1 MATDIT
7 AAGSAAQGIA
17 APALAAAP
25 PAVFD
30 IGIDE
35 KLPLGQALM
44 LGFQNIFGMIGMF
57 VFPGI
62 TGQVLH
68 LTVEQTAHLYG
79 MTFLVSGFVTAC
91 QAMLILKLPIVHG
104 PYVGSFTALM
114 ALGALPDGG
123 LGLAFGSCFVACIIW
138 FLLTVPIRGWSFAGL
153 FARYLDHPMIS
164 GIMVLLA
171 MVQIANTSLPAWI
184 GERASPGFPGINLL
198 AGAIAVATL
207 VAFTLWGGK
216 QFRRVAMLVGLVL
229 GTIVYALFI
238 PISLGRVAASPW
250 LVTPQFFPYGFAVRL
265 DIVIL
270 FVLVLV
276 PANIAS
282 MALYT
287 VVGKWANEK
296 LSPARMSGGL
306 MSVALGG
313 MLASVLGTYAT
324 HIYPDNMGLLRYTRV
339 GSRYG
344 TLSAGVL
351 LILLGACVKFDMM
364 LVLVPTPVL
373 AAIATLLFGI
383 VMMHAIQH
391 LSAVDWND
399 RNLIIAGF
407 SLLLG
412 MGGLFVAGEAY
423 QAMPLVVRIMLK
435 QAVVVGGVP
444 LIVLHAILNRDSI
457 KAGYAKA

>member
-1 MATDIT
+1 MATTT
-7 AAGSAAQGIA
+7 AAQSGAGSAA
-17 APALAAAP
+17 
-25 PAVFD
+25 VFD
-30 IGIDE
+30 VGINE
-35 KLPLGQALM
+35 KLPPAQALV
-44 LGFQNIFGMIGMF
+44 LGFQHIFGMIGMF
-57 VFPGI
+57 VFPGVM
-62 TGQVLH
+62 GNVLH
-68 LTVEQTAHLYG
+68 LTVDQTAHLYG
-79 MTFLVSGFVTAC
+79 MTFLVSGLVTIL
-91 QAMLILKLPIVHG
+91 QALLILKLPIVHG
-104 PYVGSFTALM
+104 PYVGSFTALL
-114 ALGALPDGG
+114 ALGQIADGG

-138 FLLTVPIRGWSFAGL
+138 FLLTVPIYGWSFAGL
-153 FARYLDHPMIS
+153 FARYLQSPMIS

-171 MVQIANTSLPAWI
+171 MVQIANTSLPGWI
-184 GERASPGFPGINLL
+184 GERMSPGFPSINLL
-198 AGAIAVATL
+198 SGAVAVATL
-207 VAFTLWGGK
+207 VCVTLWGGK

-229 GTIVYALFI
+229 GTLCYALFI
-238 PISLGRVAASPW
+238 PISFARVINSPW
-250 LVTPQFFPYGFAVRL
+250 LVSPQWFPFGFEVRA
-265 DIVIL
+265 DIVFL

-287 VVGKWANEK
+287 VVGNWAGEK
-296 LSPARMSGGL
+296 LTPARMSGGL
-306 MSVALGG
+306 MGAAIGG

-339 GSRYG
+339 GSRYA
-344 TLSAGVL
+344 TLACGL
-351 LILLGACVKFDMM
+351 LLMALGACIKFDMM

-391 LSAVDWND
+391 LSVVEWDD

-444 LIVLHAILNRDSI
+444 LIALHAILNRDRI
-457 KAGYAKA
+457 AAAGAKA

>member
-1 MATDIT
+1 MAADTTMDV
-7 AAGSAAQGIA
+7 AAQAGA
-17 APALAAAP
+17 VPASQTSA

-30 IGIDE
+30 IGIHDR
-35 KLPLGQALM
+35 LPLGQALM

-79 MTFLVSGFVTAC
+79 MTFVIAGFVTAC
-91 QAMLILKLPIVHG
+91 QALLILKLPIVHG

-138 FLLTVPIRGWSFAGL
+138 FLLTVPIAGWSFAGL
-153 FARYLDHPMIS
+153 FARYLHYPMIS

-184 GERASPGFPGINLL
+184 GERASPGFPGINLM
-198 AGAIAVATL
+198 AGAVAVATL
-207 VAFTLWGGK
+207 ICFTLWGGK
-216 QFRRVAMLVGLVL
+216 QFRRVAMLVGLLL
-229 GTIVYALFI
+229 GTLCYALFI
-238 PISLGRVAASPW
+238 PISFGRVMSSPW
-250 LVTPQFFPYGFAVRL
+250 LVTPQFFPYGFEVRP
-265 DIVIL
+265 DIVLL

-296 LSPARMSGGL
+296 LTPARMSGGL
-306 MSVALGG
+306 MSVAIGG

-324 HIYPDNMGLLRYTRV
+324 HIYPDNMGLLRTTRV
-339 GSRYG
+339 GSRYA
-344 TLSAGVL
+344 TLTCGVL
-351 LILLGACVKFDMM
+351 LMLLGSCVKFDMM

-391 LSAVDWND
+391 LSGVEWDD

-444 LIVLHAILNRDSI
+444 LIALHAILNRDKI
-457 KAGYAKA
+457 AAAYAKA

>member
-1 MATDIT
+1 MSTATVET
-7 AAGSAAQGIA
+7 A
-17 APALAAAP
+17 PVAAAREDE
-25 PAVFD
+25 ARVFD
-30 IGIDE
+30 VGIHE
-35 KLPLGQALM
+35 KLPLGQAIM
-44 LGFQNIFGMIGMF
+44 LGFQNIFGMVGMF
-57 VFPGI
+57 VFPAI

-68 LTVEQTAHLYG
+68 LSVEQTAHLYG

-91 QAMLILKLPIVHG
+91 QALLILKLPIVHG
-104 PYVGSFTALM
+104 PYVGSFTALL

-138 FLLTVPIRGWSFAGL
+138 FLLTVPIRGWSFAAL
-153 FARYLDHPMIS
+153 FARYLHYPMIS

-184 GERASPGFPGINLL
+184 GERASPGFPGVNLM
-198 AGAIAVATL
+198 AGAVAVATL

-229 GTIVYALFI
+229 GTIAYALFI
-238 PISLGRVAASPW
+238 PISFARVIASPW
-250 LVTPQFFPYGFAVRL
+250 LVTPQVFPYGFVVRP
-265 DIVIL
+265 DIVAL

-287 VVGKWANEK
+287 VVGNWAHEK
-296 LSPARMSGGL
+296 LTPARMSGGL
-306 MSVALGG
+306 MSVAIGG
-313 MLASVLGTYAT
+313 MIASVLGTYAT
-324 HIYPDNMGLLRYTRV
+324 HIYPDNMGLLRTTRV

-344 TLSAGVL
+344 TLACG
-351 LILLGACVKFDMM
+351 ILLMLLGSCIKFDML
-364 LVLVPTPVL
+364 LVIVPTPVL

-391 LSAVDWND
+391 LSHVEWDD

-423 QAMPLVVRIMLK
+423 QAMPLVVRILLK
-435 QAVVVGGVP
+435 QAGVVGGVP
-444 LIVLHAILNRDSI
+444 LITLHAILNRDRI
-457 KAGYAKA
+457 AAGYAKG

>member
-1 MATDIT
+1 MPPGGGDVAMTIASTTVDT
-7 AAGSAAQGIA
+7 AVSAPVSDNARTS
-17 APALAAAP
+17 
-25 PAVFD
+25 VFD
-30 IGIDE
+30 VGIHE

-68 LTVEQTAHLYG
+68 LSVEQTAHLYG

-91 QAMLILKLPIVHG
+91 QALVILKLPIVHG
-104 PYVGSFTALM
+104 PYVGSFTALL

-138 FLLTVPIRGWSFAGL
+138 FLLTVPIRGWSFAAL
-153 FARYLDHPMIS
+153 FARYLHSPMIS

-184 GERASPGFPGINLL
+184 GDKASPGFPGINLF
-198 AGAIAVATL
+198 AGAVAVAIL
-207 VAFTLWGGK
+207 ICFTLWGGK
-216 QFRRVAMLVGLVL
+216 QFRRVAMLV
-229 GTIVYALFI
+229 
-238 PISLGRVAASPW
+238 
-250 LVTPQFFPYGFAVRL
+250 
-265 DIVIL
+265 
-270 FVLVLV
+270 VLVLV

-296 LSPARMSGGL
+296 LTPARMSGGL
-306 MSVALGG
+306 MSVAIGG
-313 MLASVLGTYAT
+313 MLGSVLGTYAT
-324 HIYPDNMGLLRYTRV
+324 HIYPDNMGLLRTTRV
-339 GSRYG
+339 GSRYA
-344 TLSAGVL
+344 TLTCGIL
-351 LILLGACVKFDMM
+351 LILLGSCIKFDML

-391 LSAVDWND
+391 LSVVEWDD

-412 MGGLFVAGEAY
+412 VGGLFVAGEAY
-423 QAMPLVVRIMLK
+423 QALPLVVRILLK

-444 LIVLHAILNRDSI
+444 LITLHAILNRDRI
-457 KAGYAKA
+457 TAGYVKA

>member
-1 MATDIT
+1 MTIASTT
-7 AAGSAAQGIA
+7 ADSGVA
-17 APALAAAP
+17 APDDSAGRSKI
-25 PAVFD
+25 FD
-30 IGIDE
+30 VGIHE

-68 LTVEQTAHLYG
+68 LSVEQTAHLYG

-91 QAMLILKLPIVHG
+91 QSVLILRLPIVHG
-104 PYVGSFTALM
+104 PYVGSFTALL

-153 FARYLDHPMIS
+153 FARYLHSPMIS

-184 GERASPGFPGINLL
+184 GEKASPGFPGINLL
-198 AGAIAVATL
+198 AGAVAVAIL
-207 VAFTLWGGK
+207 ICFTLWGGK

-229 GTIVYALFI
+229 GTLVYALFI
-238 PISLGRVAASPW
+238 PISFGRVIASPW
-250 LVTPQFFPYGFAVRL
+250 LVTPQFFPYGFSVRL

-306 MSVALGG
+306 MSVAIGG

-324 HIYPDNMGLLRYTRV
+324 HIYPDNMGLLRTTRV
-339 GSRYG
+339 GSRYA
-344 TLSAGVL
+344 TLTCGIL
-351 LILLGACVKFDMM
+351 LILLGSCIKFDML

-391 LSAVDWND
+391 LSVVEWDD

-412 MGGLFVAGEAY
+412 VGGLFVAGEAY
-423 QAMPLVVRIMLK
+423 QALPLVVRIMLK

-444 LIVLHAILNRDSI
+444 LITLHAILNRDRI
-457 KAGYAKA
+457 TAGYAKA

>member
-1 MATDIT
+1 MATD
-7 AAGSAAQGIA
+7 ASVEIA
-17 APALAAAP
+17 VRGDATPVPQAAARGL
-25 PAVFD
+25 FD
-30 IGIDE
+30 IGIHDR
-35 KLPLGQALM
+35 LPFGQALM

-68 LTVEQTAHLYG
+68 LSVEQTAHLYG
-79 MTFLVSGFVTAC
+79 MTFLVSGFVTTC
-91 QAMLILKLPIVHG
+91 QSVLILKLPIVHG
-104 PYVGSFTALM
+104 PYVGSFTALL
-114 ALGALPDGG
+114 ALGALPDAG

-138 FLLTVPIRGWSFAGL
+138 FLLTVPIRGWSFAAL
-153 FARYLDHPMIS
+153 FARYLHHPMIS

-171 MVQIANTSLPAWI
+171 MVQIANTSLPGWI
-184 GERASPGFPGINLL
+184 GERASPGFPGINLM
-198 AGAIAVATL
+198 AGAVAVAIL
-207 VAFTLWGGK
+207 VCFTLWGGRR
-216 QFRRVAMLVGLVL
+216 FRRVAMLVGLVL
-229 GTIVYALFI
+229 GTLSYALFI
-238 PISLGRVAASPW
+238 PISFGRVMSSPW
-250 LVTPQFFPYGFAVRL
+250 LVTPQFFPYGFEVRP

-287 VVGKWANEK
+287 VVGKWAHET

-324 HIYPDNMGLLRYTRV
+324 HIYPDNMGLLRTTRV
-339 GSRYG
+339 ASRYA
-344 TLSAGVL
+344 TLACGVL
-351 LILLGACVKFDMM
+351 LMLLGSCVKFDMM

-373 AAIATLLFGI
+373 SAIATLLFGI

-391 LSAVDWND
+391 LSGVEWDD

-412 MGGLFVAGEAY
+412 MGGLFVTGDAY
-423 QAMPLVVRIMLK
+423 QALPLVVRILLK
-435 QAVVVGGVP
+435 QAVVVGGIP
-444 LIVLHAILNRDSI
+444 LITLHAILNHDRI
-457 KAGYAKA
+457 AAGHTKV

>member
-1 MATDIT
+1 MTIASTT
-7 AAGSAAQGIA
+7 ADAGVA
-17 APALAAAP
+17 APAASAGRSEI
-25 PAVFD
+25 FD
-30 IGIDE
+30 VGIHE

-68 LTVEQTAHLYG
+68 LSVEQTAHLYG

-91 QAMLILKLPIVHG
+91 QSVLILKLPIVHG
-104 PYVGSFTALM
+104 PYVGSFTALL

-153 FARYLDHPMIS
+153 FARYLHSPMIS

-184 GERASPGFPGINLL
+184 GEKASPGFPGINLL
-198 AGAIAVATL
+198 AGAVAVAFL
-207 VAFTLWGGK
+207 ICFTLWGGK

-229 GTIVYALFI
+229 GTLVYALFI
-238 PISLGRVAASPW
+238 PISFGRVIASPW
-250 LVTPQFFPYGFAVRL
+250 LVTPQFFPYGFSVRF
-265 DIVIL
+265 DIVVL

-296 LSPARMSGGL
+296 LTPARMSGGL
-306 MSVALGG
+306 MSVAIGG

-324 HIYPDNMGLLRYTRV
+324 HIYPDNMGLLRTTRV
-339 GSRYG
+339 ASRYA
-344 TLSAGVL
+344 TLTCGIL
-351 LILLGACVKFDMM
+351 LILLGSCIKFDML

-391 LSAVDWND
+391 LSVVEWDD

-412 MGGLFVAGEAY
+412 VGGLFVAGEAY
-423 QAMPLVVRIMLK
+423 QALPLVVRIMLK

-444 LIVLHAILNRDSI
+444 LITLHAILNRDRI
-457 KAGYAKA
+457 NAGYAKA